1 MRMLC
6 YPRFSWWLLLAMLLV
21 AAGCFVLGLDHMYE
35 PTCLERPY
43 QGVCIRTL
51 LWFGL
56 GIAMS
61 MLTMAKFFDEA
72 MRYLDSL

>member
-1 MRMLC
+1 M
-6 YPRFSWWLLLAMLLV
+6 
-21 AAGCFVLGLDHMYE
+21 HE
-35 PTCLERPY
+35 PTCTERVY

-56 GIAMS
+56 GFSMS

-72 MRYLDSL
+72 MRYLDSV